1 MTLSSLC
8 LTFIIHFYVRK
19 LLSQSKR
26 KKENHGIF
34 WMYVRRFHRICY
46 NCDFGGVWSHL
57 PAAAVRKFV
66 RESSARSQ
74 LKASDIDAVLL
85 RWDRWGEEWE
95 KQAVMST
102 SGLLRDNAGSRW
114 SDGEVTRRSCTT
126 AGSPTAARN
135 AGHLVDGGQEANINK
150 RIQKKKYSLI
160 LDEVKCTDYVF
171 K

>member
-1 MTLSSLC
+1 MTLSSFC

-19 LLSQSKR
+19 LLSQSKIYIQYIY
-26 KKENHGIF
+26 GIF

-46 NCDFGGVWSHL
+46 NWDFGGVWSHL

-74 LKASDIDAVLL
+74 LKASDIDSVLL
-85 RWDRWGEEWE
+85 RWDRWGEKRE

-135 AGHLVDGGQEANINK
+135 TGHLVDGGQEANINK
-150 RIQKKKYSLI
+150 RIKKK
-160 LDEVKCTDYVF
+160 KTP
-171 K
+171 